1 MANNFTA
8 LGDVPLFPFEPTWSE
23 MPRISP
29 VILRRIVS
37 HRGTVQQVESTQG
50 DVPVK
55 LTFGYSLLTSADIM
69 AMTSFFLDRKGRLGR
84 FWIRHPLEAFS
95 LAAPAS
101 INQNLLVCQDNLA
114 ARQFQGY
121 ERIWMEMA
129 DGDLLIRQVTE
140 ASADPETGLVTLT
153 LDTNLDRVVN
163 ADTLFRIGRMYL
175 VRFDQDDLKFL
186 FATPETAGDITLTF
200 YELVKEYSDL

>member
-1 MANNFTA
+1 
-8 LGDVPLFPFEPTWSE
+8 LFPFEPTWAES
-23 MPRISP
+23 PQISP
-29 VILRRIVS
+29 VILRRILS
-37 HRGTVQQVESTQG
+37 HRGTVQQVESVQG

-55 LTFGYSLLTSADIM
+55 LTFGYSLLTSADIF

-84 FWIRHPLEAFS
+84 FWIRHPMEAFT

-101 INQNLLVCQDNLA
+101 VNQNLLVCRDNLA

-129 DGDLLIRQVTE
+129 DGDLIIRQVTE
-140 ASADPETGLVTLT
+140 SSADPETGLVTLT

-175 VRFDQDDLKFL
+175 VRFDQDDVKFL
-186 FATPETAGDITLTF
+186 FETPETAGDIMLTF